1 METTISTAY
10 AAAYNFVSLLNDWAL
25 ANESEGRI
33 DLDWDAIVE
42 SAENAG
48 LAFEGIVPSPLLS
61 DVLDVAGMIRTG
73 EEDDIRASFVWAL
86 SMVNADEQIMEEL
99 ATLTCKA

>member
-1 METTISTAY
+1 METTINTAY
-10 AAAYNFVSLLNDWAL
+10 AAAYNFVSLLNEWAL

-42 SAENAG
+42 SAEDAG
-48 LAFEGIVPSPLLS
+48 LAFEGIIPSPLLS

-73 EEDDIRASFVWAL
+73 EEADIQASFVWAI
-86 SMVNADEQIMEEL
+86 SMINADDQIMEEL
-99 ATLTCKA
+99 ATITCKA